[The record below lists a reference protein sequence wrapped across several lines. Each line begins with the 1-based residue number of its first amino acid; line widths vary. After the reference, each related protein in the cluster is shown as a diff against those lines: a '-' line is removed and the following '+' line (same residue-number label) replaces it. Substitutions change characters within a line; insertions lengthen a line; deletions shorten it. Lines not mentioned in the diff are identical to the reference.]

1 MVLHNR
7 RYCCEKLRTGF
18 TAAVKIKKRGH
29 MVSVVSRRQGDQGPI
44 HAVCLSM
51 KYSSHC

>member
-7 RYCCEKLRTGF
+7 RYCCEELGTGF
-18 TAAVKIKKRGH
+18 TAAVKNKKRGP

-44 HAVCLSM
+44 HRVSQ
-51 KYSSHC
+51 YEI